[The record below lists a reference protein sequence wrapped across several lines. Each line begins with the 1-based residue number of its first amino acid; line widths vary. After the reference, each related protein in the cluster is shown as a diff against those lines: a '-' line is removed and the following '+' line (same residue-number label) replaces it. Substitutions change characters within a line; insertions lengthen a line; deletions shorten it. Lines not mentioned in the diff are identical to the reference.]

1 VNADQLRHVLRAAAS
16 NTGEKVFVVI
26 GSQAILGS
34 HPDAP
39 RTLRRSVE
47 SDTYPRQAPDK
58 AILIDGA
65 IGEGSPF
72 HHEFG
77 YYAHGVS
84 PETATLPV
92 GWEDRLVKFE
102 VGDPAG
108 TTGLCLEVHDL
119 AFSKLAAGRD
129 KDLEFVKELLKH
141 RLINRGQ
148 VERLIESESRPQ
160 TKETLVRNWTIS
172 KTRLKA
178 EQ

>member
-1 VNADQLRHVLRAAAS
+1 MNADQLRHVLRAAAA
-16 NTGEKVFVVI
+16 NTGEKVFVVV

-39 RTLRRSVE
+39 RTLRRSIE
-47 SDTYPRQAPDK
+47 SDTYPQQAPDK
-58 AILIDGA
+58 SILIDGA

-72 HHEFG
+72 HREFG

-84 PETATLPV
+84 PETATLPD
-92 GWEDRLVKFE
+92 GWQERLVRFE
-102 VGDPAG
+102 VGDGAG
-108 TTGLCLEVHDL
+108 TIGLCLELHDL

-141 RLINRGQ
+141 RLVNRGQ
-148 VERLIESESRPQ
+148 VERLLDSESRPPI
-160 TKETLVRNWTIS
+160 KDALVRNWTIS
-172 KTRLKA
+172 QARLKA